1 MRYLSSKDLEESLSV
16 IDPRSLN
23 STYKNPNKQ
32 NRESAVRIAQGA
44 CTVHESSATFDKN
57 PSNRSKS
64 SESWKLQTITL

>member
-1 MRYLSSKDLEESLSV
+1 MTLKTITVHTKQLNYMP
-16 IDPRSLN
+16 DPRSLN

-57 PSNRSKS
+57 PSDRSKS
-64 SESWKLQTITL
+64 SES